1 MLGHG
6 TALFEHQLSLSK
18 RSSRFLI
25 DHKSAIILQFQ
36 DSWAL
41 FQRTSV
47 DEYELPCT
55 DELVTFIV
63 LIYYRLNCCNN
74 PGNHSCLN
82 VCIYVRA
89 SPSVVLPEKKI
100 GNIECQFHKSK
111 TDIEASTFCS
121 IDILEHGVPRI
132 GPSQGH
138 HGHVIFYG
146 MHFSWH
152 DIFIIPRNETFGQN
166 EKKHQTEMKSLDV
179 LLVLA
184 RH

>member
-1 MLGHG
+1 M
-6 TALFEHQLSLSK
+6 
-18 RSSRFLI
+18 FLI

-41 FQRTSV
+41 FQPTSI
-47 DEYELPCT
+47 DEYKLPRT
-55 DELVTFIV
+55 DELVAFIV
-63 LIYYRLNCCNN
+63 LIYLRLNCCNN
-74 PGNHSCLN
+74 PGNHLYLS
-82 VCIYVRA
+82 VCIYVFYGCCFLELHFQKCMFLVRA
-89 SPSVVLPEKKI
+89 SPSVVLPEKKM

-152 DIFIIPRNETFGQN
+152 DIFIIARNETFGQN
-166 EKKHQTEMKSLDV
+166 EKKTLDRDEKS
-179 LLVLA
+179 
-184 RH
+184 